1 MRIEIYSRPFSFRL
15 EDGFVLSDVS
25 YLPLV
30 NSLHRACSLNWLSRK
45 PVILDFLN
53 EIFLISIIDIIDL
66 YNISVYY

>member
-1 MRIEIYSRPFSFRL
+1 MGIEAYGGPFSFRL

-53 EIFLISIIDIIDL
+53 EIFFISIIDIVNPYDV
-66 YNISVYY
+66 SVCH